1 MIIFRN
7 KPNPAWWT
15 TTAISFQRALDI
27 LEIIVIFV
35 AIYFLFFWNPW
46 NGKGGLLRHGIYDT
60 EEVKKADADSTDTK
74 VLTPGQLLDQALAG
88 KDVGNN
94 AFAIGANSQAQSNF
108 NIELR
113 YVVNGQKVVKGKSES
128 VTTPPPPKEE
138 GKKKDDD
145 TIGGGGSTKP
155 PVVVPKDDP
164 WGPYKKVKIIAQTK
178 TLTNGNGDGQNQAII
193 GRSDG
198 CEGCD

>member
-60 EEVKKADADSTDTK
+60 EEVKKEANTDADSTKDMTAED
-74 VLTPGQLLDQALAG
+74 VLKFLKNNGNSLAIAS
-88 KDVGNN
+88 GN
-94 AFAIGANSQAQSNF
+94 GQAQVN
-108 NIELR
+108 NNYKIVIE
-113 YVVNGQKVVKGKSES
+113 NGDQVISKEES
-128 VTTPPPPKEE
+128 KTITPPPPKEE

-145 TIGGGGSTKP
+145 TIGGGGNKKTP
-155 PVVVPKDDP
+155 PPPAEKDP
-164 WGPYKKVKIIAQTK
+164 WEKYKNVKIIAQTK